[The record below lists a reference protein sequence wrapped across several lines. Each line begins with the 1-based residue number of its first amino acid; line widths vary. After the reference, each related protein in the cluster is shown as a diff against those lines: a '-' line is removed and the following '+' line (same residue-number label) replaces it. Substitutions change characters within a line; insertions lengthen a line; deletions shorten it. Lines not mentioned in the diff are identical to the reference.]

1 MEGTLVTVVIPAYN
15 AEQFL
20 HENIES
26 VINQTYPNLEII
38 YVCDG
43 CSDRTAEILQAYASR
58 DSRITVQIEGINC
71 GAATARNIGMSM
83 AKGDWIIFL
92 DADDLVDCHMIEILL
107 ENAIN
112 AGADMSCCYWEYFED
127 TVHENAPV
135 DSVLKKTYC
144 KTYPVID
151 VQSQQCHIMQLVDN
165 SPVTKLVH
173 QSLYRKKE
181 VFFQNIPNAN
191 DVYYSMVVAMCA
203 QRIVYADQALYH
215 YRGNRDRQTLSTD
228 RDSKKNFVF
237 AALDKVY
244 DYIQCR
250 EYHSRI
256 MRSFYNMVLF
266 NLGEYRGYS
275 VYDMLFDELRD
286 RYFHKWGM
294 YESNIVQELSYVNRI
309 LYKKVL
315 NNDKEIDRQSWCM
328 QAKVALVSNLAEQ
341 GCSVWGVGNMGNVL
355 LEETAR
361 AGIRFEHVFDSNPD
375 KRGSEIHGYV
385 VESYHG
391 IKLGHVVVTA
401 SRFYDEIAGMIGN
414 KADKIHNIDE
424 QIWLIPEEMD
434 I

>member
-1 MEGTLVTVVIPAYN
+1 MEETLVTVVIPAYN

-112 AGADMSCCYWEYFED
+112 AEADMSCCYWEYFED
-127 TVHENAPV
+127 IVHENAPV

-250 EYHSRI
+250 EYHSRL

-294 YESNIVQELSYVNRI
+294 YESNIVQGLSYVNRI

-361 AGIRFEHVFDSNPD
+361 AGIRLEHVFDSNPD

-391 IKLGHVVVTA
+391 IKLGHVAVTT